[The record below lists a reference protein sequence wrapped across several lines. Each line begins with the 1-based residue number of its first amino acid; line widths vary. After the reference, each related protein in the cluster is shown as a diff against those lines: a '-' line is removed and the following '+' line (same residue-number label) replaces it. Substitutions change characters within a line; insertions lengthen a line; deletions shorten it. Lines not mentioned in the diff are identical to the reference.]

1 MKTTTR
7 SFRATALALAVLG
20 TLAAGQ
26 ASASGFQ
33 LREQSVKNLGKSN
46 AGSIVGKDASN
57 VSLNPAAM
65 TNLDK
70 VTIQS
75 DLTVIDLS
83 ASFSGGGSILG
94 SPAPSAALTGGN
106 GGDPGD
112 PTLVPNMAVVFPMHG
127 ALEGMTLGASIGA
140 PFGLKT
146 EYEPGWVGRYRALTS
161 DVKVVDLTLSAAF
174 KATDG
179 VSFGAGLVYERADVT
194 LSKAIDFGTAICAS
208 GNPANCFNPQYPFKP
223 QQLDGGFEV
232 SGSDTAVGYLVGMQ
246 VAPND
251 KLAIGFSYRSEIKH
265 DLAGNLDFQNVPAL
279 LGADPRFQDGP
290 GGAKMVTPSV
300 TTLSISYG
308 ITDQLRVLG
317 DYQGTGWSSLQDVTI
332 RSSNGTVVGSE
343 DFSWE
348 DTDFFSV
355 GMEYDLSDAFTLRGG
370 IGWDE
375 SPTNDV
381 TRTPRLPD
389 NDRMLYSVGMS
400 WAFSDNLTVDAA
412 YQRIE
417 IDDPTIDLG
426 VHVPSD
432 LSTLHGTF
440 GGYANLF
447 GVSMQYRF

>member
-1 MKTTTR
+1 M
-7 SFRATALALAVLG
+7 LG

-127 ALEGMTLGASIGA
+127 ALEGMTLGASIGLCFYPNDA
-140 PFGLKT
+140 
-146 EYEPGWVGRYRALTS
+146 S
-161 DVKVVDLTLSAAF
+161 DP
-174 KATDG
+174 ATDG

-332 RSSNGTVVGSE
+332 RRSNGTVVGSE